1 MAVCPLSSPSIHSLT
16 HLQFILPLL
25 LLRKGQASRG
35 GKKKT
40 WHIKLGLGRNLV
52 HGKFSQIYK
61 DDPS

>member
-35 GKKKT
+35 GKKNMAYQV
-40 WHIKLGLGRNLV
+40 GVR
-52 HGKFSQIYK
+52 
-61 DDPS
+61 